1 MDSVNRLLAAVLLL
15 LTACTSTST
24 VTSSPPLP
32 TTPTTPIVTTT
43 APGLELQMRNCV
55 SPPVTFSP
63 LCEIYEL
70 LDTWYVDAPV
80 EAEVLADVAV
90 RGLRDFTTSATEEP
104 PRTLFCAIPDPAFAS
119 LCEELALQVEENRVP
134 VGAAVEAAMMYM
146 IDVGLD
152 PFTYYLPPDQA
163 GALRLNGI
171 VGGIGVLLDARDAAG
186 SKCTEVRA
194 PCRLEIVVVLD
205 ENAGAEAGLEVGDV
219 IVAVDSQPVEG
230 RGFTSIVSEIA
241 GDESGEILLSVE
253 RDGTPLEFTI
263 RRRELTIPTVEY
275 GVPFDDVGY
284 LRIPDFELDVPQ
296 LVAES
301 LSEIGSNE
309 LALLVVD
316 LRDNPGGFVDS
327 VVEVADE
334 FVDGGIVM
342 ASESPDEYLEYPADP
357 GGVATEP
364 DLLVLVNRGTASAA
378 EILATTLQDRRQ
390 AVVIGSHTFGKDAV
404 QIPFTLRNGGEF
416 YVAVARWS
424 SPDGTTVA
432 NGGLQPDRAVTWPD
446 GATVHEVVEIALEA
460 AQ

>member
-1 MDSVNRLLAAVLLL
+1 MGDVKRLLVAVLAL
-15 LTACTSTST
+15 LTACTSTT
-24 VTSSPPLP
+24 TSPTSAPLE
-32 TTPTTPIVTTT
+32 TTAPSPIVTTT
-43 APGLELQMRNCV
+43 VPALELEMRNCV

-63 LCEIYEL
+63 MCEIYEL
-70 LDTWYVDAPV
+70 LDTWYVDSPV
-80 EAEVLADVAV
+80 QAEVLAEVAL

-104 PRTLFCAIPDPAFAS
+104 PRTLFCAIPDPAFTS
-119 LCEELALQVEENRVP
+119 LCEELALRVETSQVP

-152 PFTYYLPPDQA
+152 PFTYYLPPDQT
-163 GALRLNGI
+163 GSLRLNGI

-186 SKCTEVRA
+186 SKCTEVRE
-194 PCRLEIVVVLD
+194 PCRLEVVVVLD
-205 ENAGAEAGLEVGDV
+205 ENPGAEAGLEVGDV
-219 IVAVDSQPVEG
+219 IVAVESQPVEG

-241 GDESGEILLSVE
+241 GDETGEIDLSVE
-253 RDGTPLEFTI
+253 REGTILEFTI

-275 GVPFDDVGY
+275 GVPFEGVGY
-284 LRIPDFELDVPQ
+284 LKIPDFEFDVPQ

-301 LSEIGSNE
+301 LIEIGSND

-327 VVEVADE
+327 VVDVADQ

-342 ASESPDEYLEYPADP
+342 ASESPHEYLEYTADP
-357 GGVATEP
+357 GGIATEP
-364 DLLVLVNRGTASAA
+364 DLLVLVNQGTASAA
-378 EILATTLQDRRQ
+378 EILATTLQDRRE
-390 AVVIGSHTFGKDAV
+390 AVVIGSRTFGKDAV

-432 NGGLQPDRAVTWPD
+432 NGGLQPDRAITWPE
-446 GATVHEVVEIALEA
+446 GASVHEVVEIALEA